1 MEDTLEDLCETLN
14 EEVDDK
20 LSRWQRRKIS
30 QALRLRASKIESEF
44 GLSQNDTS
52 GSDAL
57 QDSDVETPS
66 RVQSLSCVSSFN
78 AFPSPVDVP
87 RNRKTTDERLRQ
99 SKFHSIMKDIE
110 SHRMSQQQKVKIPNV
125 YQSTTLA
132 EFMAPSEQS
141 SDKLNNQKS

>member
-20 LSRWQRRKIS
+20 LSRWQRHKVS

-52 GSDAL
+52 GSDA
-57 QDSDVETPS
+57 DHDVETPS

-87 RNRKTTDERLRQ
+87 RDRKTTDEKLRQ